1 MPVSRSR
8 SEQEQVHPAEQAA
21 SAGEPAIARADII
34 DGLVR
39 GLAVIRAFSDGQPHH
54 TASTLAAHLG
64 MSRAAA
70 RRFLVTLRH
79 EGYAAGDGRQFW
91 LTPKVL
97 TLGQTYLAT
106 DRLVQTV
113 QPSLDRLSARLGE
126 STTFGVLDGDEIVYL
141 AKAHAARLVST
152 SIGVGTR
159 LPVQCAAAGWA
170 ILSTLDPPALEAWL
184 ANHAFKR
191 YTAQTVTSVGAFR
204 AAIRGAARQGFIL
217 LENQYE
223 IGLRGI
229 SVPLRSSQGTVVG
242 AISVTSTLASTS
254 TAAARAKC
262 VPALKNAAQAL
273 RARL

>member
-1 MPVSRSR
+1 MPPARSR
-8 SEQEQVHPAEQAA
+8 AERAEPPHAVRAA
-21 SAGEPAIARADII
+21 GAGEPAIARADII

-39 GLAVIRAFSDGQPHH
+39 GLAVIRAFSDGCPHH
-54 TASTLAAHLG
+54 TARTLAAQLG

-79 EGYAAGDGRQFW
+79 AGYAAGDGRQFW

-126 STTFGVLDGDEIVYL
+126 STTLGVLDGDEIVYL

-170 ILSTLDPPALEAWL
+170 ILSTFDPPALETWL
-184 ANHAFKR
+184 ANHALKR
-191 YTAQTVTSVGAFR
+191 YTAQTVTGRGTFR
-204 AAIRGAARQGFIL
+204 AAIRRAARQGFVL

-229 SVPLRSSQGTVVG
+229 SVPLRSSQGEVVG
-242 AISVTSTLASTS
+242 AIGVTSTLASTS

-262 VPALKNAAQAL
+262 VPALKNTAEAL
-273 RARL
+273 RAWL